1 MESGIGETTPDVI
14 PTFKSGIPNIA
25 IMAGGVNDF
34 GLNGASAATVE
45 GYVTSWAAIVRGAGG
60 IAGAMTMYPLRGSS
74 SLNIQQLVY
83 NA

>member
-1 MESGIGETTPDVI
+1 MI

-45 GYVTSWAAIVRGAGG
+45 GYVTSWAFPIVRGAGG
-60 IAGAMTMYPLRGSS
+60 IAGAMTIYPLRGSS
-74 SLNIQQLVY
+74 SSNIQQLVY